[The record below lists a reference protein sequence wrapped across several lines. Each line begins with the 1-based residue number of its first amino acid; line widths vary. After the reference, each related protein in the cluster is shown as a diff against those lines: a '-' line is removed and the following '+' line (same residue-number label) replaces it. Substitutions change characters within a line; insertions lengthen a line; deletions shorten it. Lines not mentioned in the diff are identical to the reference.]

1 MGVENNMF
9 WSAIRSGFGE
19 PGTTPHQEFPVVTPF
34 GDQEQGVN
42 HVIIIMSWNI
52 TLDDSFRLLFT
63 YVSNPSPLALP
74 PKYRFCASRNALH
87 LPSRRLSSSFNP
99 HTELWHSIR
108 ILLI

>member
-1 MGVENNMF
+1 MGVENNIF

-19 PGTTPHQEFPVVTPF
+19 PGTTPHQEFPVLPPS

-42 HVIIIMSWNI
+42 RVIIIIAWNI

-63 YVSNPSPLALP
+63 YVINPSPLALP

-87 LPSRRLSSSFNP
+87 
-99 HTELWHSIR
+99 
-108 ILLI
+108 